1 MLPGVLPRQA
11 ECPGAKEPAMPRQS
25 KDTIAVLGIGSLAS
39 VTPCSC
45 S

>member
-1 MLPGVLPRQA
+1 
-11 ECPGAKEPAMPRQS
+11 MPRQS